1 MEDWQNVRKSAERT
15 AGEVFF
21 GMLNFIYP
29 PNTTSLVI
37 RVTPCQCSRG
47 SNTPWTGHQLSCHFF
62 YTYNFLLC
70 LYAQCYYFFCV
81 CVVYIKVLLDI
92 NPTLLQCG
100 NVLSNDRH
108 LLKFALRRQYYVVI
122 QAISAVEIQCKANT
136 DQSLLMATIL
146 QMGPPFSLAVTTPL
160 CSLRGASH
168 SAIWDR

>member
-1 MEDWQNVRKSAERT
+1 
-15 AGEVFF
+15 
-21 GMLNFIYP
+21 ML
-29 PNTTSLVI
+29 L
-37 RVTPCQCSRG
+37 
-47 SNTPWTGHQLSCHFF
+47 
-62 YTYNFLLC
+62 
-70 LYAQCYYFFCV
+70 FFCV

-92 NPTLLQCG
+92 DNNNPTLLQCG
-100 NVLSNDRH
+100 NVLRH

-168 SAIWDR
+168 SAI